1 VNGIVHIEDG
11 TGVHSVMIGGRMVV
25 ENRKLLT
32 VDLPKLAARIE
43 AVQARRAKPQGEA
56 KKLYQQ
62 MEKIV
67 GTFCPGLAKAPLHIH
82 RYGASQ
88 HAH

>member
-1 VNGIVHIEDG
+1 
-11 TGVHSVMIGGRMVV
+11 
-25 ENRKLLT
+25 
-32 VDLPKLAARIE
+32 
-43 AVQARRAKPQGEA
+43 
-56 KKLYQQ
+56 

-67 GTFCPGLAKAPLHIH
+67 GTFCPGLAKEPLHIH

>member
-1 VNGIVHIEDG
+1 MHKGLE
-11 TGVHSVMIGGRMVV
+11 GVLFFPVTPFTESG
-25 ENRKLLT
+25 E

-67 GTFCPGLAKAPLHIH
+67 GAFCPGLAKAPLHIH
-82 RYGASQ
+82 RYGASH

>member
-1 VNGIVHIEDG
+1 
-11 TGVHSVMIGGRMVV
+11 
-25 ENRKLLT
+25 
-32 VDLPKLAARIE
+32 
-43 AVQARRAKPQGEA
+43 
-56 KKLYQQ
+56 

-82 RYGASQ
+82 RYGASH